1 MLKTVLALCL
11 LTISSSMLHADETSV
26 AQSLQ
31 ARVRAFHADADKQDF
46 KLRVVYFYPA
56 DRQPQPNYQARVNRM
71 VLDIKDFYDTEFAR
85 IGLTDSPL
93 PVEMDGD
100 QVKIH
105 MVQGAENHDGY
116 GYDSVYGR
124 KILREIGHQL
134 RGKVDPDRE
143 FLLILCALCDKQED
157 GRYKIYSP
165 YYGLGGANQ
174 VRGICFAADCEML
187 DTLNLTKN
195 DELFRYNEHNRDQQR
210 SLADFNTVFIGG
222 MAHELG
228 HGLSLPHNRELPSE
242 KPKGTA
248 LMGSGNY
255 TYRAELVGKK
265 GSFMTLASAT
275 RMMCHPLLTQSNKQ
289 RFERTS
295 LEVTDIAF
303 SASGKD
309 LTVRGKV
316 QSNVEPFAVI
326 AYSDAEGGNNYDAYQ
341 WTTEVAPDGTFE
353 VTLDAH
359 KPGNNVLRLSF
370 CHANGATS
378 DVSYAFTAN
387 QQGEPNVQALQ
398 DNRAIAS
405 LEKEM
410 LSGDIGQ
417 ARQFAQQYLADHPQT
432 QLKPMLEYAL
442 AYDATANPGPLSKA
456 TENEAFLSDY
466 EAESSKVGYGRPTR
480 NSYLPLRSRQDGGFF
495 LRPGGQF
502 HAHGFYAHAPSEFIF
517 DLDGQWKRFT
527 AVAGM
532 QAGVRSSASA
542 IFIVKG
548 DGQELFR
555 SDKLRSSEL
564 ANVDIDVTGVKKL
577 ELITETGES
586 NINGCWSV
594 WGSPKIS
601 R

>member
-1 MLKTVLALCL
+1 MLKYVLAFCL
-11 LTISSSMLHADETSV
+11 LLTAGGVCQADQSSV
-26 AQSLQ
+26 AKSLQ
-31 ARVRAFHADADKQDF
+31 ARVRAFHQDAPKEDL

-56 DRQPQPNYQARVNRM
+56 DRHPQANYRERVNRM

-85 IGLTDSPL
+85 IGLTNSPL

-100 QVKIH
+100 EVKIH

-116 GYDSVYGR
+116 GYDGSYGR

-187 DTLNLTKN
+187 DTLNLTKK
-195 DELFRYNEHNRDQQR
+195 DEVFRYNEHNRDQQR

-242 KPKGTA
+242 RSKGTA

-295 LEVTDIAF
+295 LEVTDIEF
-303 SASGKD
+303 SGNGKAM
-309 LTVRGKV
+309 TVRGKV
-316 QSNVEPFAVI
+316 KSNVEPFAVI

-341 WTTEVAPDGTFE
+341 WTSEVASDGTFE
-353 VTLDAH
+353 VTLDVH
-359 KPGNNVLRLSF
+359 KPGNNALRLSF
-370 CHANGATS
+370 CHANGATN
-378 DVSYAFTAN
+378 DVSYPFTAN
-387 QQGEPNVQALQ
+387 KQGEPDVLPLK
-398 DNRAIAS
+398 DGLAIAS

-410 LSGDIGQ
+410 LAGNISQ
-417 ARQFAQQYLADHPQT
+417 ARQFAQEYLKANPKS
-432 QLKPMLEYAL
+432 QLQPMLEYVL
-442 AYDATANPGPLSKA
+442 AFDASAKPVPLS
-456 TENEAFLSDY
+456 EISEGDAFLSDV
-466 EAESSKVGYGRPTR
+466 EAMSAKVGYGRPTR

-502 HAHGFYAHAPSEFIF
+502 HAKGFYAHAPSEFTF
-517 DLDGQWKRFT
+517 DLNGEWKRFT

-532 QAGVRSSASA
+532 QAGTQRGASA

-548 DGQELFR
+548 DGKELYR
-555 SDKLRSSEL
+555 SDKLRTTNVE
-564 ANVDIDVTGVKKL
+564 NVDIDISGIKKL
-577 ELITETGES
+577 ELIAETGEN
-586 NINGCWSV
+586 NIRGCWSV
-594 WGSPKIS
+594 WGSPKLS

>member
-1 MLKTVLALCL
+1 MLKHALAICL
-11 LTISSSMLHADETSV
+11 LAISAYSVQADETSV

-31 ARVRAFHADADKQDF
+31 ARVRAFHADAPKEDF
-46 KLRVVYFYPA
+46 KLRVIYFYPA
-56 DRQPQPNYQARVNRM
+56 DREPQANYRERVNRM

-100 QVKIH
+100 ELKIH
-105 MVQGAENHDGY
+105 MVKGAENHDGY
-116 GYDSVYGR
+116 GYDGSYGR
-124 KILREIGHQL
+124 KILREIGQQL
-134 RGKVDPDRE
+134 RGTVDPDRE

-187 DTLNLTKN
+187 DTLNLTKTK
-195 DELFRYNEHNRDQQR
+195 ETFRYNEHNRDQQR
-210 SLADFNTVFIGG
+210 TLADFNTVFIGG

-289 RFERTS
+289 RFDRTG
-295 LEVTDIAF
+295 LEVSNIEF
-303 SASGKD
+303 NGSGKA

-316 QSNVEPFAVI
+316 KSNVEPFAVI
-326 AYSDAEGGNNYDAYQ
+326 GYSDAEGGNNYDAYQ
-341 WTTEVAPDGTFE
+341 WTSEVAPDGTFE
-353 VTLDAH
+353 VTLDVH
-359 KPGNNVLRLSF
+359 KPGSNVLRLSF

-378 DVSYAFTAN
+378 DVSYEFTAN
-387 QQGEPNVQALQ
+387 KQGEPNILALK
-398 DNRAIAS
+398 DGLAIAS
-405 LEKEM
+405 LEREI
-410 LSGDIGQ
+410 LAGNIPQ
-417 ARQFAQQYLADHPQT
+417 AREFAQQYLKENPQS
-432 QLKPMLEYAL
+432 QLKPMLEYV
-442 AYDATANPGPLSKA
+442 
-456 TENEAFLSDY
+456 EAFDASTKLFNLVQITESEAYLSDV
-466 EAESSKVGYGRPTR
+466 EATSSKVGYGRPTR
-480 NSYLPLRSRQDGGFF
+480 NSYLPVPSRQDGGFF
-495 LRPGGQF
+495 LRPSGQF
-502 HAHGFYAHAPSEFIF
+502 HAKGMYAHAPSQFTF
-517 DLDGQWKRFT
+517 DLNGQWKRFT

-532 QAGVRSSASA
+532 QAGVRESASA

-548 DGQELFR
+548 DGKELFR
-555 SDKLRSSEL
+555 SSKLRSANVE
-564 ANVDIDVTGVKKL
+564 NVDIDVTGIKQL
-577 ELITETGES
+577 ELITETGEN

-594 WGSPKIS
+594 WGSPKVS